1 VRYQTALRPGVCRG
15 QDSLWWAL
23 IDLHCHILA
32 ALDDG
37 ARDLEDSVG
46 MARQAEADE
55 IEIVCATPHIR
66 PDHDVQLGELAGRV
80 AELNEELVSRG
91 VKTRIETGGE
101 VAELHLPM
109 LDDEALTAVTLG
121 AGGLYL
127 LVEPKPGP
135 LSDTLVDVVSQLEE
149 RGFRSIIAHPERHPG
164 VDFYDQLSAL
174 VERGALIQATA
185 ALVADGPASP
195 TLLDLAGHGL
205 VHLLGSDAHSSHAG
219 RPVALSRGLA
229 RLAEVETTALHVD
242 WIARAGPA
250 AIIEGEPAVPPFT
263 PR

>member
-1 VRYQTALRPGVCRG
+1 
-15 QDSLWWAL
+15 L
-23 IDLHCHILA
+23 IDLHCHILP

-37 ARDLEDSVG
+37 ARDLEESVG
-46 MARQAEADE
+46 MARQAQADG

-66 PDHDVQLGELAGRV
+66 PDHEVVLDELSERV
-80 AELNEELVSRG
+80 TEVNEELERRG
-91 VKTRIETGGE
+91 VTTRIETGGE
-101 VAELHLPM
+101 LAELHLPM

-135 LSDTLVDVVSQLEE
+135 LSDTLVDVVGQLEE

-164 VDFYDQLSAL
+164 VDFYDQLAAL

-185 ALVADGPASP
+185 ALIADGPASP
-195 TLLDLAGHGL
+195 TLIDLAGHGL
-205 VHLLGSDAHSSHAG
+205 VHLLGSDSHSPTIG

-229 RLAEVETTALHVD
+229 RLAEVETTAPHLD
-242 WIARAGPA
+242 WIARSGPA
-250 AIIEGEPAVPPFT
+250 AIIVGEPAVPPFS

>member
-1 VRYQTALRPGVCRG
+1 V
-15 QDSLWWAL
+15 
-23 IDLHCHILA
+23 IDLHCHILPG
-32 ALDDG
+32 LDDG
-37 ARDLEDSVG
+37 ARSLEESAG
-46 MARQAEADE
+46 MARQAEVGG

-66 PDHDVQLGELAGRV
+66 PDHDVRLDELPRRV
-80 AELNEELVSRG
+80 AEVNEELERRG
-91 VKTRIETGGE
+91 VATRVVTGGE
-101 VAELHLPM
+101 VAELHLPQ
-109 LDDEALTAVTLG
+109 LDDEALTSVTLG

-135 LSDTLVDVVSQLEE
+135 LSDTLVHVVGELEE

-164 VDFYDQLSAL
+164 VDFYDQLAAL

-185 ALVADGPASP
+185 ALIADGPAAP

-205 VHLLGSDAHSSHAG
+205 VHLLGSDAHSPTVG
-219 RPVALSRGLA
+219 RPVKLSHGLA
-229 RLAEVETTALHVD
+229 RLAEVETTAPHLD

-250 AIIEGEPAVPPFT
+250 AILEGVPAVPPFA